1 MLKHP
6 SLFILLY
13 WSVQG
18 LLLFINSIARYR
30 NKHSQGVVV
39 AVDAKFFL
47 TNLGRTG
54 YLSLC
59 NFHHCN
65 GSIFFLIYWLS
76 LYRSTIVFVDEER
89 DQWLVFRV
97 WQQFMLSHFLL
108 GDSSVVCSTL
118 SYWAEFLSRNCSSC
132 QTSSL
137 LSFRKHILN
146 AGPEQSQFWTT
157 MCLLKFSLYCSRSA
171 INAFL
176 DKRCWQDRYHALS
189 FLILDG
195 KGLVEASCF
204 PAQ

>member
-1 MLKHP
+1 MNP
-6 SLFILLY
+6 Y
-13 WSVQG
+13 
-18 LLLFINSIARYR
+18 
-30 NKHSQGVVV
+30 
-39 AVDAKFFL
+39 FF
-47 TNLGRTG
+47 
-54 YLSLC
+54 
-59 NFHHCN
+59 
-65 GSIFFLIYWLS
+65 IYWLS

-97 WQQFMLSHFLL
+97 WQQFMLSNFLL

-118 SYWAEFLSRNCSSC
+118 SYWAEFPSRNCSSC

-195 KGLVEASCF
+195 KWLVEALSRIKSCF
-204 PAQ
+204 PPNKIINKAAKMAPGRTVNVQNNFRGRDMMGSLRKGNDLKYG